1 MEKRKSQERREN
13 GSPLSHP
20 PAQKVFN
27 QSEIERTMLHGLFC
41 EWEKALWVLK
51 SPNREKI
58 RAPLFGLGDSQDRW
72 GSWSQGK
79 REITLSRRLVFEH
92 SWDAVREVL
101 LHETAHQYADE
112 ILGASGESPHGPRFQ
127 EACHLLRANPK
138 ASGTYLPLDQRIQGR
153 GMDPEN
159 KILSRTRKLMALA
172 ESPDLHEAEAA
183 MAKAHA
189 LIAKYNFYLLEAK
202 EKRQFLTVALGRPAL
217 RHPAE
222 VYALAHLLQ
231 EFYFVRGIW
240 VPAYVLEKGKMG
252 RVLEISGTL
261 PNIQVASYAFD
272 FVSRFIGSQWAA
284 YIVGRNL
291 GRGRQTDFALGIL
304 AGFRSKLKSGEE
316 KEEGSS
322 ALVRIAD
329 PHLKQYLRYKYPN
342 TVTIRGG
349 RIRQDPRVMKDGSD
363 VGKKLVIARGITN
376 PAESRGLQ
384 IGGGKRIGEIR

>member
-1 MEKRKSQERREN
+1 
-13 GSPLSHP
+13 
-20 PAQKVFN
+20 
-27 QSEIERTMLHGLFC
+27 
-41 EWEKALWVLK
+41 
-51 SPNREKI
+51 
-58 RAPLFGLGDSQDRW
+58 
-72 GSWSQGK
+72 
-79 REITLSRRLVFEH
+79 
-92 SWDAVREVL
+92 
-101 LHETAHQYADE
+101 
-112 ILGASGESPHGPRFQ
+112 
-127 EACHLLRANPK
+127 
-138 ASGTYLPLDQRIQGR
+138 
-153 GMDPEN
+153 MDPEN

-202 EKRQFLTVALGRPAL
+202 EKRQFLTIALGRPAL

-304 AGFRSKLKSGEE
+304 AGFRSKLKFGEA
-316 KEEGSS
+316 KEEGSF
-322 ALVRIAD
+322 AMVRIAD
-329 PHLKQYLRYKYPN
+329 PHLKRYLRYKYPN

-349 RIRQDPRVMKDGSD
+349 RVRQDPRVMKDGSD
-363 VGKKLVIARGITN
+363 VGKKLVIAKGIVN

-384 IGGGKRIGEIR
+384 IGGGKRRGEIH